1 MSTRGK
7 RLRMA
12 MRARCVRK
20 QQALAFQL
28 GVHESA
34 ITRWKED
41 GSLSL
46 TNAIALCNALDI
58 SLDWLLLGRG
68 TIDSHKLRIE
78 LSHPEESQL
87 MSSFNELSQQLTEPT
102 RARLQAF
109 ITSLHMDLLGSAR
122 GLDCSTRK

>member
-12 MRARCVRK
+12 MQARRVQK

-46 TNAIALCNALDI
+46 TNAIALCDALDI

-68 TIDSHKLRIE
+68 TIDSHKLLAG
-78 LSHPEESQL
+78 LSRPEESEL
-87 MSSFNELSQQLTEPT
+87 ISSFNELSQQLTEPT
-102 RARLQAF
+102 RARLQSF
-109 ITSLHMDLLGSAR
+109 ITSLHVDLLRMAPR
-122 GLDCSTRK
+122 LRL

>member
-1 MSTRGK
+1 MSTRGE
-7 RLRMA
+7 RLRLA
-12 MRARCVRK
+12 MEARRVRK

-46 TNAIALCNALDI
+46 PNAIALCDALDI

-68 TIDSHKLRIE
+68 TIDSHKT
-78 LSHPEESQL
+78 LSEMSHTEQSQL
-87 MSSFNELSQQLTEPT
+87 ISSFSELSQQMTERT
-102 RARLQAF
+102 RARLQSF
-109 ITSLHMDLLGSAR
+109 ITSLHTDLLGSAPR
-122 GLDCSTRK
+122 LRL

>member
-12 MRARCVRK
+12 MRARRVGK

-28 GVHESA
+28 GVHASA
-34 ITRWKED
+34 ITRWKEN

-46 TNAIALCNALDI
+46 TNAIALCEALDV

-68 TIDSHKLRIE
+68 TIDSHKLLTG
-78 LSHPEESQL
+78 LSRPEESQL
-87 MSSFNELSQQLTEPT
+87 ISSFNELSQQLTEPT
-102 RARLQAF
+102 RTHLRSFL
-109 ITSLHMDLLGSAR
+109 TSLHMELLGSAPKLR
-122 GLDCSTRK
+122 L